1 MVRCGFR
8 APALSLTLTTR
19 GQILNT
25 ARAAAQA
32 LCYLDVGGTFTDAF
46 VVDDNGDFLIG
57 KAPTT
62 PDDISRGL
70 FAAIEAALDAGSL
83 DRQKSFAELKVIG
96 YGATTVLNA
105 LLTRRGDR
113 TGLLITKGFEHLLL
127 IERGKQ
133 TWTEYDRR
141 DRIHSLTHRH
151 LEPIVPRNSIRGITE
166 RVDAAGNVVI
176 PMYRHEVAPA
186 VEHLLDQGV
195 DAIAICFLWSFLNP
209 EHERHAAEI
218 AKEVIARRKVK
229 CRVVTSVEV
238 SPVMRELSRTN
249 ATIIEAYTSRLA
261 HSAFAAIEEGLSERG
276 FNGRLQIM
284 QSSGGL
290 AAPSNVKAVDTLHSG
305 PVGALVGGRFLAEL
319 YGLSNMITTDVGG
332 TSFDIGLINRGQI
345 TVRRD
350 PTAARMI
357 LGVPMIE
364 VLSIGAGGGTM
375 AWIDPLTNRLQ
386 VGPESAGAVPG
397 PVCYG
402 RGGQRP
408 TVTDADLLLGYLNP
422 DYLAGGTIKADMAAV
437 RAAVKKIIA
446 DPMGID
452 VIAAAEGIRQIID
465 TRMRTAMVGLVEAR
479 GFNLSGYHLIAAG
492 GGGPTHCAGYTEGVP
507 LAGVMMLPYSA
518 AFSAFGS
525 SSADY
530 AHHYTRAVNLIIP
543 PDIDDGGKREVLRKL
558 AIAWSELREQA
569 MNDMTAEG
577 FDVGSV
583 TLQPQV
589 MVRYGRQLND
599 LIVAS
604 HSLAPSEPTDLDV
617 IVAAFEKQ
625 YEETYAR
632 AARFPQAGYHITD
645 VGLVASSPKVRPCI
659 RERALVS
666 ETPAAEARKGSR
678 RAYFRKDWYDTAVY
692 DFAGLKAGNLIQG
705 PAVIED
711 RTTTFVV
718 PPDRYVEMDR
728 YLTLWLKQ
736 K

>member
-1 MVRCGFR
+1 MGGHLLVNRG
-8 APALSLTLTTR
+8 AILQTTTPK
-19 GQILNT
+19 QT
-25 ARAAAQA
+25 

-46 VVDDNGDFLIG
+46 VVDDKGDFLIG

-62 PDDISRGL
+62 PEDISRGL
-70 FAAIEAALDAGSL
+70 FAAIEAALDAGKL
-83 DRQKSFAELKVIG
+83 DRNKSFSELKVIG

-113 TGLLITKGFEHLLL
+113 TGLVITKGFEHLLL

-151 LEPIVPRNSIRGITE
+151 LEPIVPRKLIRGITE
-166 RVDAAGNVVI
+166 RVDATGKVVI
-176 PMYRHEVAPA
+176 PMYEQDVAPA
-186 VEHLLDQGV
+186 IEHLLEQKV

-209 EHERHAAEI
+209 EHEQRAA
-218 AKEVIARRKVK
+218 AIARELIEKRKAK

-238 SPVMRELSRTN
+238 SPVMRELSRAN
-249 ATIIEAYTSRLA
+249 ATIIEAYTSRIA
-261 HSAFAAIEEGLSERG
+261 HSAFSAIEEGLSERG

-305 PVGALVGGRFLAEL
+305 PVGALVGGRFLAQL
-319 YGLSNMITTDVGG
+319 YDIPNMITTDVGG
-332 TSFDIGLINRGQI
+332 TSFDIGLINKRQI
-345 TVRRD
+345 TIRRD

-375 AWIDPLTNRLQ
+375 AWIDSLTNRLQ

-402 RGGQRP
+402 RGGVRP

-422 DYLAGGTIKADMAAV
+422 DYLAGGTIKADMMAV
-437 RAAVKKIIA
+437 RQSVKATIA
-446 DPMGID
+446 DPLGID

-530 AHHYTRAVNLIIP
+530 SHHYTRAVNLIIP
-543 PDIDDGGKREVLRKL
+543 PDIDAEGKREVLRKL
-558 AIAWSELREQA
+558 SVAWESLREQA
-569 MNDMTAEG
+569 LSDMQTEG
-577 FDVGSV
+577 FDASSV
-583 TLQPQV
+583 SLQPQV

-599 LIVAS
+599 LIVKS
-604 HSLAPSEPTDLDV
+604 HTLSTNDPQDLDR
-617 IVAAFEKQ
+617 IIAAFEQQ
-625 YEETYAR
+625 YEDTYAR

-659 RERALVS
+659 REHALVS
-666 ETPAAEARKGSR
+666 EKPSAESKKGSR
-678 RAYFRKDWYDTAVY
+678 RAFFRKDWHDTAIY
-692 DFAGLKAGNLIQG
+692 AFNMLRAGNIVEG

-718 PPDRYVEMDR
+718 PPDRYVEIDR

>member
-1 MVRCGFR
+1 MNVSVNQSVR
-8 APALSLTLTTR
+8 
-19 GQILNT
+19 
-25 ARAAAQA
+25 ARQA

-46 VVDDNGDFLIG
+46 VVDEAGEYLIG

-62 PDDISRGL
+62 PHDISQGL
-70 FAAIEAALDAGSL
+70 FAAIEAALDAGGL
-83 DRQKSFAELKVIG
+83 DHRTAFSEMSVIG

-105 LLTRRGDR
+105 LLTRRGDK
-113 TGLLITKGFEHLLL
+113 TGLIITKGFEHLLL
-127 IERGKQ
+127 IERGRQ

-141 DRIHSLTHRH
+141 DRIHALTHRH
-151 LEPIVPRNSIRGITE
+151 LDPIVPKSLIRGVTE
-166 RVDAAGNVVI
+166 RVDATGHAVI
-176 PMYRHEVAPA
+176 PIYEAEIAPA
-186 VEHLLDQGV
+186 VEALLDQNV

-209 EHERHAAEI
+209 SHERKAAEI
-218 AKEVIARRKVK
+218 AREVIAKRKAN
-229 CRVVTSVEV
+229 CRVVTSVDV
-238 SPVMRELSRTN
+238 SPVLRELSRAN

-261 HSAFAAIEEGLSERG
+261 HSAFSNIEEGLGDRG
-276 FNGRLQIM
+276 FEGRLQVM

-290 AAPSNVKAVDTLHSG
+290 ASPANVKAVDTLHSG

-319 YGLSNMITTDVGG
+319 YGLENMITTDVGG
-332 TSFDIGLINRGQI
+332 TSFDIGLINRKRI

-386 VGPESAGAVPG
+386 VGPESAGSVPG

-402 RGGQRP
+402 RGGTRP

-422 DYLAGGTIKADMAAV
+422 DFLANGTIRVDMDAV
-437 RAAVKKIIA
+437 RNAFKTVVA

-452 VIAAAEGIRQIID
+452 VIAAAEGVRQIID
-465 TRMRTAMVGLVEAR
+465 TRMRSALIGLVEAR
-479 GFNLSGYHLIAAG
+479 GFNLSAYTLIAAG
-492 GGGPTHCAGYTEGVP
+492 GGGPVHCAAYTENVP

-530 AHHYTRAVNLIIP
+530 AHHYTRALNLIIP
-543 PDIDDGGKREVLRKL
+543 PDIDEAGKLEAVGKL
-558 AIAWSELREQA
+558 KSILAELKEQA
-569 MNDMTAEG
+569 ISDMTKEG
-577 FDVGSV
+577 FAPEHV
-583 TLQPQV
+583 TIQPQV

-599 LIVAS
+599 LIVSS
-604 HSLAPSEPTDLDV
+604 HTVSPSTPEDLDQ
-617 IVAAFEKQ
+617 ILAAFEQQ

-645 VGLVASSPKVRPCI
+645 VGMIASSPKVRPRI
-659 RERALVS
+659 REHALVS
-666 ETPAAEARKGSR
+666 ETPDGAARKGTR
-678 RAYFRKDWYDTAVY
+678 RAFFRTDWYDASIW
-692 DFAGLKAGNLIQG
+692 DFTKLKAGNIVQG
-705 PAVIED
+705 PAIIED
-711 RTTTFVV
+711 RTTTFVI
-718 PPDRYVEMDR
+718 PPDKYVEFDR
-728 YLTLWLKQ
+728 YMTLWLKQ